1 VLIELQKKLQL
12 DSISSTGSILM
23 TFKKNLNLT
32 IFKDLCSSELIEI
45 ALKNGEG
52 HLTDTGAF
60 LSVTGNRTGRSPA
73 EEFIVEESSSKNS
86 IAWGPVNRPFNQDKF
101 NELWARVENHIAQKD
116 CYLSHLHVGQDPNH
130 YLPVEVTTE
139 TAWHNLFARNMFIRP
154 KNFNPSSKETWK
166 ILHAANFTCDPVRD
180 GTNSEA
186 VGIINFGQRKVLIA
200 GLKYAGEMKKAMFS
214 VQNYLLP
221 GKDVMSMHCASN
233 VGKDGDVC
241 LFFGLSGTGK
251 TTLSA
256 DPDRYLIGDDPHGWT
271 KGSVFNMEGGCYAK
285 TINLSK
291 QNEPVIWNAI
301 RFGAIVENISI
312 NDSRTADYNDTSLS
326 ENGRCSYP
334 LEHVDLRSKENRAGE
349 PKNVIFLTC
358 DVSGVLPPVSVL
370 SKEAAAYHFL
380 SGYTARVGSTEMGGE
395 KGIHLTFSTCFGA
408 PFMPRPAKVYAE
420 LLMKYIDQ
428 FGSKVYLV
436 NTGWTGGSG
445 ASDGTGSRFPIPVT
459 RSIVAAIQNGDLENV
474 ETTKLSILNL
484 NIPVS
489 IPGVNTSFLNPR
501 DTWSDKKAYDLQAEK
516 LAKLFIDNIQKYNV
530 SRKII
535 KAGPQI

>member
-1 VLIELQKKLQL
+1 MTSIENP
-12 DSISSTGSILM
+12 SV
-23 TFKKNLNLT
+23 T
-32 IFKDLCSSELIEI
+32 IFKDLCSAELIEL

-52 HLTDTGAF
+52 HLTDTGAL
-60 LSVTGNRTGRSPA
+60 LSITGSRTGRSPA
-73 EEFIVEESSSKNS
+73 DRFIVEEPSSKNA
-86 IAWGPVNRPFNQDKF
+86 IGWGPVNRPFDQEKF
-101 NELWARVENHIAQKD
+101 NELWSRVEGYVAQKNR
-116 CYLSHLHVGQDPNH
+116 YISHLHVGQDTGH

-154 KNFNPSSKETWK
+154 EKYNPSNKEPWK
-166 ILHAANFTCDPVRD
+166 ILHSANFTCDPVRD
-180 GTNSEA
+180 GTSSEA
-186 VGIINFGQRKVLIA
+186 VGVINFGQQKVLIA

-214 VQNYLLP
+214 VQNFLLP
-221 GKDVMSMHCASN
+221 EKDVMPMHCAAN
-233 VGKDGDVC
+233 VGKDSDVC

-256 DPDRYLIGDDPHGWT
+256 DPERYLIGDDEHGWS
-271 KGSVFNMEGGCYAK
+271 KGAVFNMEGGCYAK

-291 QNEPVIWNAI
+291 KNEPVIWDAI
-301 RFGAIVENISI
+301 RFGAIVENIVV
-312 NDSRTADYNDTSLS
+312 NKHRTADYDDTSIS

-334 LEHVDLRSKENRAGE
+334 LEHVDLRSKDNRAGE

-358 DVSGVLPPVSVL
+358 DVSGVLPPVSIL

-395 KGIHLTFSTCFGA
+395 KGIQLTFSTCFGA

-420 LLMKYIDQ
+420 LLMKQIES

-445 ASDGTGSRFPIPVT
+445 ASDGAGSRFPIPVT
-459 RSIVAAIQNGDLENV
+459 RSIVAAIQNGDLEGV
-474 ETTKLSILNL
+474 DTVKLPVLNL
-484 NIPVS
+484 EIPTS
-489 IPGVNTSFLNPR
+489 IPGVSSNLLNPR
-501 DTWSDKKAYDLQAEK
+501 DTWVNKEAYDTQALK